1 VNRGMRAST
10 IGVGI
15 AFGFLITGTGF
26 GNYTTIHQ
34 ALLLRSWYLFAVFGS
49 AVAVAAAGLALLR
62 RAGTTRYGGPLR
74 LPHRPAR
81 RPQVYGA
88 AIFGVGF
95 GLTGTCP
102 GGAVAMVATGGL
114 GGLLVLAGL
123 VSGMW
128 LRGATARPAG
138 VRHPEV
144 VADRLPGSILHA
156 RQDAPSGHG
165 GHDGFPALLVAEQPG
180 GLGLTSRPEQHQH
193 GISAR
198 R

>member
-1 VNRGMRAST
+1 MNRGARAST

-15 AFGFLITGTGF
+15 AFGFLVTGSGF

-74 LPHRPAR
+74 LPHGPAR
-81 RPQVYGA
+81 RPHLYGA

-114 GGLLVLAGL
+114 
-123 VSGMW
+123 
-128 LRGATARPAG
+128 ARPARAG
-138 VRHPEV
+138 RPDQRH
-144 VADRLPGSILHA
+144 VAARSDRTPGRGPASRDRGRPAPRSTPHA
-156 RQDAPSGHG
+156 RQGRS
-165 GHDGFPALLVAEQPG
+165 
-180 GLGLTSRPEQHQH
+180 
-193 GISAR
+193 
-198 R
+198 

>member
-1 VNRGMRAST
+1 MNRGIRAST

-15 AFGFLITGTGF
+15 AFGFLVTGSGF

-49 AVAVAAAGLALLR
+49 AVAVAAGGLALLR

-74 LPHRPAR
+74 LPHGPAR
-81 RPQVYGA
+81 RPHLYGA
-88 AIFGVGF
+88 AIFGAGF

-102 GGAVAMVATGGL
+102 GGAVAMIATGGL

-128 LRGATARPAG
+128 LRGATARLGVTAGYDLRRACCSAAPANRDATWRG
-138 VRHPEV
+138 QATPG
-144 VADRLPGSILHA
+144 LPH
-156 RQDAPSGHG
+156 
-165 GHDGFPALLVAEQPG
+165 
-180 GLGLTSRPEQHQH
+180 LTR
-193 GISAR
+193 
-198 R
+198 